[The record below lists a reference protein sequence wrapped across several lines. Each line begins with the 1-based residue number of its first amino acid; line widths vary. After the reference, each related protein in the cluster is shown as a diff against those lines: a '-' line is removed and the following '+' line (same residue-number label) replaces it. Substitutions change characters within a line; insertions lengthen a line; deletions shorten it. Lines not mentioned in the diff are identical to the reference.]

1 MISRHLDGKHGGSF
15 DGPATVPV
23 GGTGSTS
30 PPGRPPGQGG
40 DSGARLPGRGAG
52 GSGADAGLPSL
63 RGTHALLA
71 TILGA

>member
-30 PPGRPPGQGG
+30 PPGQGG
-40 DSGARLPGRGAG
+40 DSGPRLPGRGAG